1 MNKLWV
7 VAVVV
12 AFSAVGI
19 FSDVFCQDKTPVR
32 GGILREIRP
41 NGPKSLSY
49 YPEMGPDDSQA
60 ALPAA
65 EKLMDYTADKH
76 ITPLLAESVSVAKDG
91 KSITFKLKKGIKF
104 HDGSD
109 FNAEVVAWNY
119 RYAKETKRLQYDSKL
134 LSVDVLDDYTVRLNI
149 TQYTNQIIHSFG
161 WVPIFSKVAWDKA
174 GGGDIEKSKAWARA
188 NIVGT
193 GPFKL
198 VEYKR
203 DDHIKWVRNENYW
216 QKGKPYLD
224 GIEVRYI
231 PDSVTAS
238 AVMQAKQADV
248 WIGAPAKDQA
258 DLEKKG
264 LIRQSGYGTP
274 RIIYLNNKDPN
285 SKFANQKVR
294 EAVEYAIDKPAM
306 AKALGFGYYTPMT
319 MVAPPGEWG
328 YDPDYKGRPYD
339 PAKARQLL
347 AEAGYPNGLSVKLVT
362 MAVPP
367 WPDEAQAIKRYM
379 DDAGFTVDLDMAD
392 PGRFYQT
399 LWMRGWPDM
408 ILFLTGMDPNYLI
421 SFHRNLG
428 PDPMSNFASLK
439 RPPDLVSLSQKSLTL
454 VNEKEQMEITKPL
467 VRMISD
473 EALVV
478 PLYLVPAAYVI
489 QPWVHTTYLKEQ
501 LVTRRYFEEW
511 MDKH

>member
-1 MNKLWV
+1 
-7 VAVVV
+7 VA
-12 AFSAVGI
+12 
-19 FSDVFCQDKTPVR
+19 
-32 GGILREIRP
+32 
-41 NGPKSLSY
+41 
-49 YPEMGPDDSQA
+49 
-60 ALPAA
+60 
-65 EKLMDYTADKH
+65 
-76 ITPLLAESVSVAKDG
+76 
-91 KSITFKLKKGIKF
+91 
-104 HDGSD
+104 
-109 FNAEVVAWNY
+109 
-119 RYAKETKRLQYDSKL
+119 
-134 LSVDVLDDYTVRLNI
+134 
-149 TQYTNQIIHSFG
+149 
-161 WVPIFSKVAWDKA
+161 
-174 GGGDIEKSKAWARA
+174 
-188 NIVGT
+188 T

-198 VEYKR
+198 AEYKR
-203 DDHIKWVRNENYW
+203 DNYIKWVRNENYW

-224 GIEVRYI
+224 GIHVRYI

-238 AVMQAKQADV
+238 AIMQAKEADV
-248 WIGAPAKDQA
+248 WFNTPVKDQA

-274 RIIYLNNKDPN
+274 RIIYMNNKDSD

-294 EAVEYAIDKPAM
+294 EAVEYAIDKAAI
-306 AKALGFGYYTPMT
+306 AKALGFGYYSPMT

-339 PAKARQLL
+339 PARAKQLL
-347 AEAGYPNGLSVKLVT
+347 AEAGYPNGLSVKLIT

-421 SFHRNLG
+421 SFHRNFG

-439 RPPDLVSLSQKSLTL
+439 RPPELISLSQKSLTL
-454 VNEKEQMEITKPL
+454 TSDKEQMEATKPL
-467 VRMISD
+467 VRMVSD

-489 QPWVHTTYLKEQ
+489 QPWVHTTFLKEH
-501 LVTRRYFEEW
+501 LVCRRTFDEW